1 MADETLTRS
10 GNEAF
15 AVPVMDPPPADTGLS
30 GREGHELDALLGR
43 AFDEKPIWTTLYENI
58 RDVFFP
64 VKLPPLQITSKPI
77 DVPDRMK
84 VPRNPWAV
92 GIATGFNIAVLLVA
106 IFFVGRQVIKAV
118 NKNLEATNIDVGIWT
133 PKAPLAAQQNGGGG
147 GGGNHSIIDPT
158 KGHLPKIVE
167 NPITP
172 PQVKTFDK
180 PIIEAPAAINVQK
193 NITLPDNPNLPTIGV
208 TRSSNVTIASEGQGS
223 GAGMGSGS
231 GGGLGSGQGNG
242 YGPGYG
248 GGAGGGVYHVGGGIS
263 APVPLNTVEAEFS
276 DEARRAKYQGVC
288 LIQMIVDAHGMPQD
302 PRVVRPLGMGLDQ
315 KALEAVRKYRFRP
328 AMKDGR
334 TPVPVMI
341 TVEVNFRLY

>member
-1 MADETLTRS
+1 MADETLTHS
-10 GNEAF
+10 GPEGF
-15 AVPVMDPPPADTGLS
+15 SVPVMEHPAPASSVPGN
-30 GREGHELDALLGR
+30 EGHELDAFLGR
-43 AFDEKPIWTTLYENI
+43 AFDEKPIWTTLYEGI
-58 RDVFFP
+58 RDIFFP
-64 VKLPPLQITSKPI
+64 VKLPPLQVTSKPI

-92 GIATGFNIAVLLVA
+92 GISSGLNIAILLIA
-106 IFFVGRQVIKAV
+106 IYFGITQAVKLV
-118 NKNLEATNIDVGIWT
+118 NKKFEATNIDVGVWA
-133 PKAPLAAQQNGGGG
+133 PKAPTQAGGGG
-147 GGGNHSIIDPT
+147 GGGNHSVIDPT
-158 KGHLPKIVE
+158 KGHLPKIE
-167 NPITP
+167 KNPITP
-172 PQVKTFDK
+172 PQVRTFDK
-180 PIIEAPAAINVQK
+180 PIIEAPAAINVQQDIK
-193 NITLPDNPNLPTIGV
+193 LPNNPMLPNIGV
-208 TRSSNVTIASEGQGS
+208 TQSANVTIASEGQGS

-248 GGAGGGVYHVGGGIS
+248 GNAGGGVYHVGGGIS
-263 APVPLNTVEAEFS
+263 APVPLNSVEAEFS

-315 KALEAVRKYRFRP
+315 KALEAVRKYRFKP